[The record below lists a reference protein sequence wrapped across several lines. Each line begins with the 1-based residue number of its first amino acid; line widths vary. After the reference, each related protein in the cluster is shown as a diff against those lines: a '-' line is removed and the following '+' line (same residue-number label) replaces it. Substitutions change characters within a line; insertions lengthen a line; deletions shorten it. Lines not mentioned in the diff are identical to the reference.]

1 MNGFESAL
9 GHVGH
14 GPLGPNSIWSDRRLT
29 LARISELAFLPHRA
43 TERMLAW
50 WCTQL
55 DRRRFVYDTYTVSQK
70 SEPPKHFAT
79 AAANLHR
86 FKWNF
91 IHTRRHL
98 FLSSTSNFI
107 RIPCSVYEMFNY
119 FKLLVLKS
127 MARITETRCWDNSC
141 CQPFVQSLVTSS
153 PSSKTVPSPPCPW
166 DGCAIVSWDTRLHQP
181 PNRVE
186 HFDCSGW
193 HQLRWKLMTC
203 G

>member
-1 MNGFESAL
+1 M
-9 GHVGH
+9 
-14 GPLGPNSIWSDRRLT
+14 
-29 LARISELAFLPHRA
+29 
-43 TERMLAW
+43 
-50 WCTQL
+50 
-55 DRRRFVYDTYTVSQK
+55 SQK

-91 IHTRRHL
+91 AHTRRHL

-107 RIPCSVYEMFNY
+107 RIPYSVYEMFNY

-153 PSSKTVPSPPCPW
+153 PSSKQCPAHRARETVALLSAETPDFISPMDW
-166 DGCAIVSWDTRLHQP
+166 P

-193 HQLRWKLMTC
+193 HQLRRKLMTC
-203 G
+203 GWCYLKIHILVKWRRIYMKLSSNVCNRCRLVCVKFYLNRSRFAVVVAKC